1 MTMFRRRFIQSIS
14 FAGIGG
20 LAGAAETNGNKTV
33 MYRVKGFSCPT
44 CAVGLEVM
52 LRRQPGVVQA
62 QASYPNAT
70 VRIEFQ
76 PKAVTESALKGFI
89 AEMGFSAEEEPKR
102 Q

>member
-1 MTMFRRRFIQSIS
+1 MFRRRFIQSIS
-14 FAGIGG
+14 FTGIGG
-20 LAGAAETNGNKTV
+20 LAAVGIAEANGGKTV

-52 LRRQPGVVQA
+52 LSRQKGVMRA

-76 PKAVTESALKGFI
+76 PDTVSESSLKGFI
-89 AEMGFSAEEEPKR
+89 AEMGFSVEEQKG
-102 Q
+102 